1 VIERIHLSILKE
13 VESRGTLTKAAAE
26 LCLTQS
32 ALSHAIKKLEQ
43 QLNVKLWEK
52 EGRRLRLTPGGR
64 YLLTVAQRLLP
75 QFEHAEQVMEGYAQG
90 LRGSLRIGMECH
102 PCYQWLLTIVSPFLK
117 KWPDVDVDVKQAF
130 QFGGI
135 GALFNHDIDVL
146 ITPDPLFKPG
156 LKFLPVFEYELV
168 LVVPQ
173 SHPLASKTYVEAE
186 DIRDETLITYPVP
199 PERLDI
205 FTQFLMLGNT
215 SPKKHKTIE
224 TTDIMLQMVSAGRGI
239 TALPSWL
246 VQQHKNTLGLV
257 AVRLGEKGIH
267 KSIHVGIRDN
277 ADSID
282 YIDSFL
288 TIARGAK

>member
-1 VIERIHLSILKE
+1 MIERIHLSILKE
-13 VESRGTLTKAAAE
+13 VENQGTLTKAAKE

-64 YLLTVAQRLLP
+64 HLLTVAQRVLP

-117 KWPDVDVDVKQAF
+117 QWPDVDVDVKQAF

-146 ITPDPLFKPG
+146 ITPDPLLKPG

-168 LVVPQ
+168 LVVPR
-173 SHPLASKTYVEAE
+173 SHSLASKSYVEAK
-186 DIRDETLITYPVP
+186 DLRDEALITYPVP

-205 FTQFLMLGNT
+205 FTQFLMPSNT

-246 VQQHKNTLGLV
+246 VEQYQSSLDLAVVKLGK
-257 AVRLGEKGIH
+257 KGIH
-267 KSIHVGIRDN
+267 KNIHVGIRDN
-277 ADSID
+277 AESIE
-282 YIDSFL
+282 YIESFL
-288 TIARGAK
+288 TIARTKK